1 MSVLSFSSKRPGN
14 TIGLLSYPAI
24 IAGELFMTHERITIT
39 ASVQADRKRVWDCYT
54 GPEHITQWNFADPS
68 WHCPAAAND
77 LTVGGRYVARMEA
90 RDGSF
95 GFDFDAIYTEVVM
108 EETFTYEFGG
118 RQATVSFTESNGH
131 VFIVPIPFNNVSKL
145 EFQPEPEP
153 VTNSKSLL
161 GLM

>member
-1 MSVLSFSSKRPGN
+1 
-14 TIGLLSYPAI
+14 
-24 IAGELFMTHERITIT
+24 MTHERMTIT
-39 ASVQADRKRVWDCYT
+39 ASVQADRKKVWDCYT
-54 GPEHITQWNFADPS
+54 SPEHITQWNFADPS
-68 WHCPAAAND
+68 WHCPAATND

-131 VFIVPIPFNNVSKL
+131 VVITVTFD
-145 EFQPEPEP
+145 PETQHSIELQRKGWQAILD
-153 VTNSKSLL
+153 NFKRYAESLT
-161 GLM
+161 